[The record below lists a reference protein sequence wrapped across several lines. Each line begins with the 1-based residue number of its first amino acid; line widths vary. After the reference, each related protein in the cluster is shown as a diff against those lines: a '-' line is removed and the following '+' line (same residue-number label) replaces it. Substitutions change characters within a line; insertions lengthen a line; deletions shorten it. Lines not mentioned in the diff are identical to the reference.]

1 MEFYKYERENLLTIG
16 EAAKSIGVTRRMIL
30 NYEARG
36 LVQPDVKEG
45 TSGNRYYTTD
55 TLTRIRMIRTFQD
68 LGLSLDEIHNY
79 FDGETDLQ
87 PLIFRLEKMRDE
99 LNLSIEKLRARLE
112 TDEPRISVVELQEQ
126 SVYIRTM
133 RAETVDERKA
143 HLRVFIPDAMRR
155 YGSDT
160 SRRMFFIIY
169 PLDDPAQISYCIS
182 VPDGSEGEYIEH
194 LARTAA
200 LCVTW
205 HGGYDELPAVRER
218 MIAWSRERGIVLDG
232 TCRHVYLEG
241 PAHHKEPSKF
251 ITQVMLP
258 FTDWRS
264 GTR

>member
-55 TLTRIRMIRTFQD
+55 TLTRIRMIRIFQD
-68 LGLSLDEIHNY
+68 LGLSLDEIRNY

-87 PLIFRLEKMRDE
+87 PLIFRLEKIRDE

-160 SRRMFFIIY
+160 SRRMFFII
-169 PLDDPAQISYCIS
+169 
-182 VPDGSEGEYIEH
+182 
-194 LARTAA
+194 
-200 LCVTW
+200 
-205 HGGYDELPAVRER
+205 
-218 MIAWSRERGIVLDG
+218 
-232 TCRHVYLEG
+232 
-241 PAHHKEPSKF
+241 
-251 ITQVMLP
+251 
-258 FTDWRS
+258 
-264 GTR
+264 